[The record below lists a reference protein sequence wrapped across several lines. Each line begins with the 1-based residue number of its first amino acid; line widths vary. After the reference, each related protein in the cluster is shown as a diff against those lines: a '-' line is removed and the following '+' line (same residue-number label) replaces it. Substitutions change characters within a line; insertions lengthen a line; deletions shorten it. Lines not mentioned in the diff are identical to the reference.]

1 MSKARPSRKRKD
13 EHISGDGCEADAFV
27 NMGAKLLYF
36 PHIFPKT
43 PHNNIQNNSL
53 AFYEWEGRTATIWK
67 EGIYMNFDKIVCN
80 CMNVTTGMIKEAVDA
95 GAATVEEVQNATG
108 AGTVCGACLEDVE
121 RLVDF
126 FVAEQDSNSNE
137 IL

>member
-1 MSKARPSRKRKD
+1 
-13 EHISGDGCEADAFV
+13 
-27 NMGAKLLYF
+27 
-36 PHIFPKT
+36 
-43 PHNNIQNNSL
+43 
-53 AFYEWEGRTATIWK
+53 
-67 EGIYMNFDKIVCN
+67 MNFDKIVCN

-126 FVAEQDSNSNE
+126 FVAEQDSNE